1 MSKYSSELKSQIVSE
16 YLAGN
21 PTAELSNN
29 YHISKKCINK
39 WVQLFRMNGSQA
51 LKRRRHKR
59 VFTQDFKLNVINYY
73 QTHEESLAEV
83 GAKFDLLPTQVSYW
97 VNIFQRDGIEDLKP
111 HQKGRPPKVNKKHN
125 PKHIRHLAERNELDR
140 LKEELAKKNQELHE
154 AKLELEITKKS
165 LALFGPSKHA
175 PKHK

>member
-29 YHISKKCINK
+29 YHVSKKRINK

-83 GAKFDLLPTQVSYW
+83 GAKCQG
-97 VNIFQRDGIEDLKP
+97 QLKIV
-111 HQKGRPPKVNKKHN
+111 QKWQFENVQLWQFKMAIYG
-125 PKHIRHLAERNELDR
+125 
-140 LKEELAKKNQELHE
+140 
-154 AKLELEITKKS
+154 
-165 LALFGPSKHA
+165 
-175 PKHK
+175 